1 MSTIRLAVIF
11 DQRIFAGGGY
21 QQALNAALLTQ
32 EIPVDIAQVIFFTTF
47 SDNVSTLASYGI
59 EAEFIP
65 ISAFGKIR
73 SYIRSRINDLQ
84 VLSLLQRFEEYLP
97 LEKCMVERN
106 IDLVY
111 FLSPSG
117 WTRSLERLNYITTV
131 WDLCHRDD
139 PEFPEV
145 SSNRQLESRDSYYRS
160 TLPRA
165 TAIFVDSEL
174 GKKNVIRRYAIDE
187 QRIYILPFQPA
198 VSTYNPSLTNSES
211 VVDVRKRYQL
221 DVPYVFYPAQFW
233 SHKNHIYL
241 LEGLRALDDLY
252 SLKVGAVFSGV
263 DKGNLQF
270 VQTRTF
276 ELGLDDRVRFVG
288 FVPNEE
294 IPYFYRQSL
303 ALVMPTYFG
312 PTNLPPLE
320 AFILGVPVLYSDKEG
335 LRDQVGEAGLM
346 MDLSNPESMA
356 FHIKSLTEDDQL
368 RSNLIK
374 EGFKRLAYIN
384 SIDRIGILLSV
395 IQKFSCRRKCWP
407 PLTN

>member
-1 MSTIRLAVIF
+1 
-11 DQRIFAGGGY
+11 
-21 QQALNAALLTQ
+21 
-32 EIPVDIAQVIFFTTF
+32 
-47 SDNVSTLASYGI
+47 
-59 EAEFIP
+59 
-65 ISAFGKIR
+65 
-73 SYIRSRINDLQ
+73 
-84 VLSLLQRFEEYLP
+84 
-97 LEKCMVERN
+97 MVARN

-187 QRIYILPFQPA
+187 QRIYVLPFQPA

-312 PTNLPPLE
+312 PTNLPPLKHSSLVFLF
-320 AFILGVPVLYSDKEG
+320 FILIRRGCVIRSVK
-335 LRDQVGEAGLM
+335 QV
-346 MDLSNPESMA
+346 
-356 FHIKSLTEDDQL
+356 
-368 RSNLIK
+368 
-374 EGFKRLAYIN
+374 
-384 SIDRIGILLSV
+384 
-395 IQKFSCRRKCWP
+395 
-407 PLTN
+407 